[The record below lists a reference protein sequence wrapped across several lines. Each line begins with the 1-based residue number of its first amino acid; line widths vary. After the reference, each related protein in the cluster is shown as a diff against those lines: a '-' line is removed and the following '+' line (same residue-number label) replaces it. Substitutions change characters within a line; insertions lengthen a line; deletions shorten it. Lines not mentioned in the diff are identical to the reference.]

1 MNVAAVFNIT
11 LLIVFIVAG
20 FVNFN
25 GDLMVNPCKQE
36 YQEFFESE
44 CTDIDGFKQNGFL
57 PFGIAGVFAASGITF
72 WSFAGAE
79 SVCSVAEESKN
90 PIKDIPRAIYIT
102 LCIVFVLFQ
111 LVTLSLFGMVP
122 FHALNTD
129 SALASAFEKYNQT
142 NIQRLC
148 AFGAFTTMSIILFA
162 KLITAPRLF
171 YRISLDGLL
180 PEILSRIN
188 PYTKTPFIVT
198 ALFGIIVV
206 IFAMFFD
213 LSTVL
218 VFSSTQNLINYT
230 CIVTS
235 GLIMRYI
242 PPNIND
248 ISLNSVF
255 DRDRITIKNIYIL
268 IWSYFIISLIGSFII
283 VNKDIFD
290 NVITIEIVWYVIVVI
305 IGVIVLLQAIC
316 IAYLH
321 YKLPWKSWIDKDVLQ
336 KMLIIPGAPYPS
348 LIIIPINTYIIANTG
363 LLNLAIVLG
372 IFIIGFIIYI
382 LYGYHHSSIFAKYKM
397 MLLPDDNASQIE
409 MDTPDGPLL

>member
-1 MNVAAVFNIT
+1 M
-11 LLIVFIVAG
+11 
-20 FVNFN
+20 
-25 GDLMVNPCKQE
+25 
-36 YQEFFESE
+36 
-44 CTDIDGFKQNGFL
+44 
-57 PFGIAGVFAASGITF
+57 
-72 WSFAGAE
+72 
-79 SVCSVAEESKN
+79 
-90 PIKDIPRAIYIT
+90 
-102 LCIVFVLFQ
+102 
-111 LVTLSLFGMVP
+111 
-122 FHALNTD
+122 
-129 SALASAFEKYNQT
+129 
-142 NIQRLC
+142 
-148 AFGAFTTMSIILFA
+148 
-162 KLITAPRLF
+162 ITAPRLF

-213 LSTVL
+213 LSTIL

-242 PPNIND
+242 PSNIND

-268 IWSYFIISLIGSFII
+268 IWSYFIVSLIGSFII
-283 VNKDIFD
+283 VNKDMFD
-290 NVITIEIVWYVIVVI
+290 DVIAIEIVWYVIVVI
-305 IGVIVLLQAIC
+305 VGIIVLLQAIS
-316 IAYLH
+316 IGYLH
-321 YKLPWKSWIDKDVLQ
+321 YKLPWKNWIDKDVLQ
-336 KMLIIPGAPYPS
+336 KMLIIPCAPYPS

-363 LLNLAIVLG
+363 LLNLVIVLG

-397 MLLPDDNASQIE
+397 MLLPDDSASQIE